1 MGCMG
6 NGPQESITRKFLRRA
21 GACWNRI
28 LRTLESIAA
37 ASASP
42 LTTASM
48 EFRWDPEQN
57 TLSKK
62 LSSAPDSASLFRRLY

>member
-1 MGCMG
+1 
-6 NGPQESITRKFLRRA
+6 
-21 GACWNRI
+21 
-28 LRTLESIAA
+28 LESIAA